1 MQAAPS
7 WFSGLRGRCAV
18 NRTLDDAQQAMP
30 IHGKGASRLGYAFSH
45 RCRAD
50 GIAVIVGDVALLA
63 QTVKH
68 HHGLGG
74 GSKLAIAHCIT
85 HL

>member
-1 MQAAPS
+1 MDCGGVVRLTERWMMLSKPCSYMAKES
-7 WFSGLRGRCAV
+7 LGLGE
-18 NRTLDDAQQAMP
+18 
-30 IHGKGASRLGYAFSH
+30 AFSQ

-74 GSKLAIAHCIT
+74 ARPTVKGKA
-85 HL
+85 